1 MPIIFSRKKLIFLF
15 RQLLNN
21 RLHLDRE
28 HQSEPQ
34 DGTVSFHCSPGG
46 RERGR
51 RQDACRGRKR
61 PTRGA
66 GGVYVQERRETKLST
81 LKMVFSS
88 VQSFSR
94 VWLPPHGLQHAR
106 LPCPS
111 PAPGVYP
118 NSWPSSWWCHPTISS
133 SVIPFTH
140 LQSFSA
146 SGSFQMSQFF
156 TSGGQ
161 SIGVSAS
168 ISVLPM
174 NIQDWPLGWTGFISL
189 QSKGLSRV
197 FSNTTVQKHLFF
209 GAQPSSQYNFHIHTW
224 LLEKP

>member
-133 SVIPFTH
+133 SVIPLSSCH
-140 LQSFSA
+140 QSFPA
-146 SGSFQMSQFF
+146 SGSFP
-156 TSGGQ
+156 
-161 SIGVSAS
+161 VS
-168 ISVLPM
+168 
-174 NIQDWPLGWTGFISL
+174 
-189 QSKGLSRV
+189 
-197 FSNTTVQKHLFF
+197 
-209 GAQPSSQYNFHIHTW
+209 
-224 LLEKP
+224 